1 VTSLFALAP
10 LPTDSPDRVTCTGR
24 KMRACAVPMA
34 VAPDSGAGAAVLN
47 SKKAANNMAA
57 A

>member
-10 LPTDSPDRVTCTGR
+10 LPSDSPYRVTCTGR

-47 SKKAANNMAA
+47 SKAAASNMAA